1 MAASQARFWRE
12 HAAGRSRSQACAAR
26 ETATDLRRSPGA
38 GQGRERPVQ
47 GAWTGA
53 LQLVTSATPPVTSA
67 MPSVTSATPPVT
79 LRLAG
84 RLPKPE
90 ELVARLLRRRTAA
103 GEPAEARGGGAS
115 GNRAARGSPGPEGQ
129 LAEQT
134 RLSNLCLSQVE
145 RGLHQPSVRVLQL
158 ISEALGVP
166 GETLLAC
173 PWP

>member
-1 MAASQARFWRE
+1 M
-12 HAAGRSRSQACAAR
+12 
-26 ETATDLRRSPGA
+26 
-38 GQGRERPVQ
+38 Q

-53 LQLVTSATPPVTSA
+53 LQLVTSATPPVTSATPPVTSAMPSVTSATPPVTSA